1 MPVRRGR
8 GQRPRRTVVFTL
20 RREIMRSSNRLHLA
34 AVATALVVVLG
45 FASCA
50 QERDPI
56 NRVQAQALAKSFFV
70 GPDLK
75 STADDPEF
83 YKRGTVIDVDYGAA
97 QDGLFTAS
105 YAQPVSRV
113 RWEITE

>member
-1 MPVRRGR
+1 
-8 GQRPRRTVVFTL
+8 
-20 RREIMRSSNRLHLA
+20 MRSVKPVPTLA
-34 AVATALVVVLG
+34 TLAVVLTCG
-45 FASCA
+45 TCA
-50 QERDPI
+50 QERPPI
-56 NRVQAQALAKSFFV
+56 DRVQAQALAKSFFV

-113 RWEITE
+113 RWEITEETLNARLSYERITGTDGKGNQ